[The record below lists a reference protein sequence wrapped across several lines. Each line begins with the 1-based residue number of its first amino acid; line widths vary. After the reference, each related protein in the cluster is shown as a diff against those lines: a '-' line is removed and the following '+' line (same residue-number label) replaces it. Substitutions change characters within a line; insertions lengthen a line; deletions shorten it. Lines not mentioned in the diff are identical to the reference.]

1 LNHSDPPHDLALLR
15 FCGLFGQGVNIM
27 KLFGIGGKRAALAT
41 TATLALAIGMIATPQ
56 AANAEVCLMV
66 RTGNQ
71 FE

>member
-1 LNHSDPPHDLALLR
+1 
-15 FCGLFGQGVNIM
+15 M

-71 FE
+71 FSLNVTENTRAVFDRSES